1 MLALC
6 LVLGMASFAAA
17 EEPLTKPAI
26 ITVAVLKGVGVLL
39 TLIPSLIIFLL
50 FQKQVYAG
58 LASGSVKG

>member
-39 TLIPSLIIFLL
+39 TLIPSLIIFQL
-50 FQKQVYAG
+50 FQKQV
-58 LASGSVKG
+58 